1 MIKDAGDL
9 RRQDGGGNMDMQG
22 ADLPWRQGSEGGLE
36 LGLLAVVKDSH
47 GGLLMINSF
56 CPL

>member
-1 MIKDAGDL
+1 
-9 RRQDGGGNMDMQG
+9 MDMQG
-22 ADLPWRQGSEGGLE
+22 ADLPRRQGSEGGLE